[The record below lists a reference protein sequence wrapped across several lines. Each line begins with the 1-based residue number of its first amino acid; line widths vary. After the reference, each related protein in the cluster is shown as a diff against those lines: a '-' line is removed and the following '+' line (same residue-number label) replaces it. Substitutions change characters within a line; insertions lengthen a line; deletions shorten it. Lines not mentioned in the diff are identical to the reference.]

1 MGKCTPP
8 SYKSVTPS
16 KSPGCTMK
24 SHSRWVLLWFE
35 EIFLHHRI
43 LSSYSK
49 LSTQWRPPD
58 HNLKTRTRVGTLKST
73 KLCMGPEPIGQAW
86 GLQCLAAFSE
96 GHTFPF
102 PCLSVKTKMRHAID
116 KYEMQLTE

>member
-1 MGKCTPP
+1 MVTTTRYSVIFQKIPSRVRVAQKIPSSFRVAGTCWGLAEAAMGKCTPP

-49 LSTQWRPPD
+49 LSTLQGLPQD
-58 HNLKTRTRVGTLKST
+58 HNLKT
-73 KLCMGPEPIGQAW
+73 E
-86 GLQCLAAFSE
+86 
-96 GHTFPF
+96 
-102 PCLSVKTKMRHAID
+102 D
-116 KYEMQLTE
+116 